1 MTGIGAIQFGT
12 TTIWYT
18 VSFSPR
24 RTKVAIA
31 VYPDTSVAVTVPTGT
46 THDSVRELVQK
57 KAPWILEQIGD
68 FEHLAMLDATKRYVG
83 GETFLY
89 LGRQYR
95 LKIAVSGEK
104 PSVKLVGGYFEVTVP
119 DGVRPEMDPVRHAL
133 CAWYKEHALQKVREV
148 VRAYAQRLRLDP
160 PKVTIRHQLKRWGS
174 CTKDGALNINFLI
187 IMAPMSQ
194 VEYVVA
200 HELCHLRHKDHS
212 AGFWDLLRLLMPD
225 YEIRKERLRKEG
237 WRYVL

>member
-1 MTGIGAIQFGT
+1 MTGTGTVQFGT
-12 TTIWYT
+12 ATIRYT

-24 RTKVAIA
+24 RKKATIA
-31 VYPDTSVAVTVPTGT
+31 VYPDTNVAVTVPTGT
-46 THDSVRELVQK
+46 THDSVLDLVQK
-57 KAPWILEQIGD
+57 KAPWILEQLGV
-68 FEHLAMLDATKRYVG
+68 FEHLAMFDASKRYVG

-95 LKIAVSGEK
+95 LKIAVGGK
-104 PSVKLVGGYFEVTVP
+104 KQSVKLVGGYFEVTIP
-119 DGVRPEMDPVRHAL
+119 EDMRPELDSVRHAL
-133 CAWYKEHALQKVREV
+133 CAWYKEHAMQRVCDV
-148 VRAYAQRLRLDP
+148 VRIYAQRLRLDP

-174 CTKDGALNINFLI
+174 CTKDGTLNINLLI

-200 HELCHLRHKDHS
+200 HELCHLRYKDHS
-212 AGFWDLLRLLMPD
+212 SEFWDLLRLVMPD
-225 YEIRKERLRKEG
+225 YEIRKERLRREG

>member
-1 MTGIGAIQFGT
+1 MTWAETIQFGT
-12 TTIWYT
+12 TTIRYT

-24 RTKVAIA
+24 RKKAAIA

-68 FEHLAMLDATKRYVG
+68 FEHLAMLDASKRYVG

-95 LKIAVSGEK
+95 LKIAAGEKK

-119 DGVRPEMDPVRHAL
+119 EDVHPETDLIRCIL
-133 CAWYKEHALQKVREV
+133 CAWYKEHALQKVREA
-148 VRAYAQRLRLDP
+148 VRTYAQRLHLDS

-174 CTKDGALNINFLI
+174 CTKDGTLNINLLI
-187 IMAPMSQ
+187 IMAPMTL

-200 HELCHLRHKDHS
+200 HELCHLRYKDHS
-212 AGFWDLLRLLMPD
+212 SEFWDLLRLVMPD

>member
-1 MTGIGAIQFGT
+1 MTGTEAIQFGM
-12 TTIWYT
+12 TTIRYI

-24 RTKVAIA
+24 RKRAAIA
-31 VYPDTSVAVTVPTGT
+31 VYPDTTVVVTVPTGT
-46 THDSVRELVQK
+46 TDDSVRDLVKK

-68 FEHLAMLDATKRYVG
+68 FEHLAMFDASKKYVS

-95 LKIAVSGEK
+95 LKITAGGEK
-104 PSVKLVGGYFEVTVP
+104 PSVKLVGGYFEVMVP
-119 DGVRPEMDPVRHAL
+119 ENMHPEADLIRRIL
-133 CAWYKEHALQKVREV
+133 CIWYKDHAMQIVREV
-148 VRAYAQRLRLDP
+148 VRIYAQRLHLDS
-160 PKVTIRHQLKRWGS
+160 PKVTIRRQLKRWGS
-174 CTKDGALNINFLI
+174 CTKGGTLNINLLI
-187 IMAPMSQ
+187 IMAPMML

-200 HELCHLRHKDHS
+200 HELCHLRYKGHS
-212 AGFWDLLRLLMPD
+212 SEFWDLLRLTMPD